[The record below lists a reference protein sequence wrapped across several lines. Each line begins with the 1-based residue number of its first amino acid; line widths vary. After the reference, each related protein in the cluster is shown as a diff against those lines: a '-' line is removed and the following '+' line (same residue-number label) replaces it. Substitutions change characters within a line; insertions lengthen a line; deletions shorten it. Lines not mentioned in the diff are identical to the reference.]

1 MSFLTNSITSLTIV
15 SMIDVTENQDGTFTI
30 SWDENDP
37 KESILNYWTEQDF
50 INALTNYI
58 NSLKES
64 GVLDNDREEKLT
76 ESIEAI
82 SEFFIDQTAEEVEQ
96 DINTVHEF
104 WEEYNN
110 NCAEVKDPDQ
120 IYDNYIQATNQE
132 TYGDQGTEQS

>member
-1 MSFLTNSITSLTIV
+1 
-15 SMIDVTENQDGTFTI
+15 MIDVKENEDGTFTI
-30 SWDENDP
+30 YWDENDP
-37 KESILNYWTEQDF
+37 NEKIFNDFTAEDF
-50 INALTNYI
+50 INLIQNYL

-64 GVLDNDREEKLT
+64 GVIDDDGEEKLT

-110 NCAEVKDPDQ
+110 NCAEVKDPDSWYEVKSQ
-120 IYDNYIQATNQE
+120 EIDQYLKETNQE
-132 TYGDQGTEQS
+132 TYGDQGTKQ

>member
-1 MSFLTNSITSLTIV
+1 
-15 SMIDVTENQDGTFTI
+15 MIDVKENEDGTFTI
-30 SWDENDP
+30 YWDENDP
-37 KESILNYWTEQDF
+37 NEKIFNDFTAEDF
-50 INALTNYI
+50 INLIQNYL

-64 GVLDNDREEKLT
+64 GVIDDDGEEKLT

-110 NCAEVKDPDQ
+110 NCAEVKDPDSWYEVKSREIDQ
-120 IYDNYIQATNQE
+120 YLKETNQE
-132 TYGDQGTEQS
+132 TYGDQGTKQ